1 MVKQIDWW
9 LVSLGSLT
17 IVAYAQPRAAGEV
30 GLPSH
35 GGPIAGQSAVVS
47 PPLSPPLPPINLPP
61 VVPLDPVLGGEEPAA
76 DPMDQITSVAQLKD
90 VRPSDWAFQALQ
102 TLVERYGIIAGYPDG
117 TFRGNRAMTRNEF
130 AAGLAAVFTKLEE
143 ILLVNPNDG
152 TARNDLATL
161 RRLQNAYGLA
171 ATDLSQRMTKLE
183 QRNTDLESR
192 NFSPTTK
199 LHIQSLQIFTDG
211 NGSSARLVFRTR
223 LDLNT
228 SFDGRDRL
236 VTQLQG
242 GNNENDAVGIAQIRN
257 QPFNLLGTNGLIA
270 DGGGIDGVGV
280 PRSLQV
286 RKLYYQF
293 EPTANLQVAIGTALP
308 PSDFI
313 DRNTFANQSGLNFLS
328 SFFANN
334 PLIIQNQIDRPG
346 GAGVAVMWQVQDQL
360 RLRALYAAADASNPT
375 QGLFDNRKQAS
386 LEAEYDLRKNLKL
399 RLQYTNAVI
408 NGSSINAGG
417 INAEW
422 AIDRQFAVFGR
433 YGLGTYRGFN
443 TDLGRDLNLDPKTW
457 STGFVVRNFLI
468 PGSKA
473 GFAVGQPFVEKSL
486 NGATQTNF
494 EGYFGLALND
504 RINFIPTF
512 MAVSNP
518 NNRRAA
524 TIFQWALRM
533 VFEF

>member
-1 MVKQIDWW
+1 MVKQFDGCIA
-9 LVSLGSLT
+9 SLGSL
-17 IVAYAQPRAAGEV
+17 VMGFYGLPGWAGERAV
-30 GLPSH
+30 APGAIEAIDPQPAIVLP
-35 GGPIAGQSAVVS
+35 VS
-47 PPLSPPLPPINLPP
+47 
-61 VVPLDPVLGGEEPAA
+61 DPLGGEVTELEA
-76 DPMDQITSVAQLKD
+76 DPMEQVTSVAQLKD

-102 TLVERYGIIAGYPDG
+102 TLVERYGVIAGYPDG

-130 AAGLAAVFTKLEE
+130 AAGLAAVLTIIDER
-143 ILLVNPNDG
+143 LLVNPTDG
-152 TARNDLATL
+152 TARNDLATI
-161 RRLQNAYGLA
+161 RRLQTSYGLA
-171 ATDLSQRMTKLE
+171 GEDLRKRMANLE
-183 QRNTDLESR
+183 QRNVRLENQ

-199 LHIQSLQIFTDG
+199 LKIQSLNIFTDG
-211 NGSSARLVFRTR
+211 NGSTSRLIYRTR
-223 LDLNT
+223 LDLVT

-242 GNNENDAVGIAQIRN
+242 GNNENDAVAIAQLRDNPI
-257 QPFNLLGTNGLIA
+257 NLLGTNGLIA

-280 PRSLQV
+280 PRTLQV

-293 EPTANLQVAIGTALP
+293 APIANLQVAVGTALP

-313 DRNTFANQSGLNFLS
+313 DHNDFANQSGLNFIS
-328 SFFANN
+328 SFFSNN

-346 GAGVAVMWQVQDQL
+346 GAGAAVIWQLKDNF
-360 RLRALYAAADASNPT
+360 RLRALYATADANNPT

-386 LEAEYDLRKNLKL
+386 LEAEYVWQNRLTLK
-399 RLQYTNAVI
+399 LQYTNATI
-408 NGSSINAGG
+408 NGSAINAGG

-422 AIDRQFAVFGR
+422 AITRQFGVFGR
-433 YGLGTYRGFN
+433 YGRATYRGFN

-457 STGFVVRNFLI
+457 AAGFAIRNFLI

-473 GFAVGQPFVEKSL
+473 GFALGQPLIDKGL

-504 RINFIPTF
+504 HINFIPSF
-512 MAVSNP
+512 IAVANP

-533 VFEF
+533 IFEF